1 MAIHCRISL
10 TYVYAAI
17 GKKHNANVKF
27 RLLSEI
33 HIYCNT
39 AVKKEGIFIIKRE
52 IHLKAKQNINSHQEH
67 RTECVA
73 FTLPGGNIRL
83 PVQTNRLAV

>member
-10 TYVYAAI
+10 TYVYAAL

-33 HIYCNT
+33 HIYCN
-39 AVKKEGIFIIKRE
+39 AVVKK
-52 IHLKAKQNINSHQEH
+52 
-67 RTECVA
+67 
-73 FTLPGGNIRL
+73 GGHFHY
-83 PVQTNRLAV
+83 